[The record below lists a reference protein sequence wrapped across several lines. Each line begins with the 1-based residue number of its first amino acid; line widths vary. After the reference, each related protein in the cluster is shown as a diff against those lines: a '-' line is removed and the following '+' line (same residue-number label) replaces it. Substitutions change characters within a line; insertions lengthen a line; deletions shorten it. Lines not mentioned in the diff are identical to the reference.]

1 MKNSKILFTDL
12 DGTLLSDDKTVSVH
26 NINAIQQALK
36 QGHYV
41 VIATGRPVAS
51 GRKVAR
57 ELGLTLPGCYM
68 IAFNG
73 AVLYDCAA
81 DRVLQEETLPIEYV
95 NTLFDKA
102 KEAGLYIQTYSKQA
116 VLAEEHTKEL
126 DYYCKQ
132 TNINYKL
139 VKDIKSELTLEPNKV
154 LLIHLSDKDK
164 LLRFQKE
171 NEEWQKGKLASFFS
185 CDEYLEYC
193 PLNTTKGKGVSFLCN
208 ILNITLENTIAVG
221 DERNDISLLEQAH
234 IGIAV
239 KNANCELKEKADV
252 VLEYT
257 NNEDAIAKIIQ
268 KYILN

>member
-1 MKNSKILFTDL
+1 MTNSKILFTDL
-12 DGTLLSDDKTVSVH
+12 DGTLLSDDKTVSLQ
-26 NINAIQQALK
+26 NIKAIQQALN

-81 DRVLQEETLPIEYV
+81 DRILKEETIPVEYV
-95 NTLFDKA
+95 HMLFDKA
-102 KEAGLYIQTYSKQA
+102 NEAGIYIQTYSKQG
-116 VLAEEHTKEL
+116 VLAQGHTKEL

-139 VKDIKSELTLEPNKV
+139 LKDIHSELTSEPNKV
-154 LLIHLSDKDK
+154 LLIDLEDKKK
-164 LLRFQKE
+164 LLHFQKD
-171 NEEWQKGKLASFFS
+171 NADWQQGKMASFFS

-193 PLNTTKGKGVSFLCN
+193 PLNTTKGKGIRFLCD
-208 ILNITLENTIAVG
+208 ILNIPLDNTIAVG
-221 DERNDISLLEQAH
+221 DERNDISLLQMAN

-239 KNANCELKEKADV
+239 KNANEELKQMANE

-257 NNEDAIAKIIQ
+257 NNENAIAKIIE